1 MTERITLAHGNG
13 GPRMRRLIED
23 VFARHLGDRLLACRD
38 DAVGL
43 ALHPGEE
50 EVVFTTDGYTVQP
63 LEFPGGDIGALAVH
77 GTVNDLAVCG
87 ATPRYLS
94 LNVILEEGM
103 EIAQLE
109 RIVQSMRRAA
119 LESDVYI
126 ATGDTVLV
134 SGPAGEHGA
143 AVRRAREEFGL
154 RGDLRSDAAS
164 VLPLTRAVLP
174 LAGLRF
180 MRDPTRGGLAAVLH
194 EIAAATGLSLR
205 VRESDIPVRAAVR
218 TICEILGFDP
228 YALACEGRVVA
239 VVGATTATHAL
250 HTLRS
255 TIEGKEAA
263 KIGEIVDDDAHVI
276 LETAV
281 GGERLLDTSDD
292 EALPRI
298 C

>member
-126 ATGDTVLV
+126 ATGDTKV
-134 SGPAGEHGA
+134 
-143 AVRRAREEFGL
+143 VRRGEASGMYLATSEIGL
-154 RGDLRSDAAS
+154 RRRALRLGMDRF
-164 VLPLTRAVLP
+164 RARCCRWRVC
-174 LAGLRF
+174 
-180 MRDPTRGGLAAVLH
+180 VSC
-194 EIAAATGLSLR
+194 AT
-205 VRESDIPVRAAVR
+205 P
-218 TICEILGFDP
+218 
-228 YALACEGRVVA
+228 RVV
-239 VVGATTATHAL
+239 GSPPN
-250 HTLRS
+250 S
-255 TIEGKEAA
+255 T
-263 KIGEIVDDDAHVI
+263 
-276 LETAV
+276 
-281 GGERLLDTSDD
+281 R
-292 EALPRI
+292 
-298 C
+298 

>member
-63 LEFPGGDIGALAVH
+63 LEFPGGDIGALAVR
-77 GTVNDLAVCG
+77 G

-126 ATGDTVLV
+126 ATGDT
-134 SGPAGEHGA
+134 
-143 AVRRAREEFGL
+143 
-154 RGDLRSDAAS
+154 
-164 VLPLTRAVLP
+164 
-174 LAGLRF
+174 
-180 MRDPTRGGLAAVLH
+180 
-194 EIAAATGLSLR
+194 
-205 VRESDIPVRAAVR
+205 
-218 TICEILGFDP
+218 
-228 YALACEGRVVA
+228 
-239 VVGATTATHAL
+239 
-250 HTLRS
+250 
-255 TIEGKEAA
+255 K
-263 KIGEIVDDDAHVI
+263 
-276 LETAV
+276 
-281 GGERLLDTSDD
+281 
-292 EALPRI
+292 
-298 C
+298 

>member
-1 MTERITLAHGNG
+1 MTERITLANGNG

-119 LESDVYI
+119 RPWCRPWRYRHRFRARRGERH
-126 ATGDTVLV
+126 V
-134 SGPAGEHGA
+134 SRDLRHRSAPARTAARHGSNTRGRQRVGERSGGRSWRGSAARARGIRPPRRLTIGRRECPAAYARGA
-143 AVRRAREEFGL
+143 AAGGSAFHARPHAWWARRRAPRDSG
-154 RGDLRSDAAS
+154 GDGAI
-164 VLPLTRAVLP
+164 PPRARVGHP
-174 LAGLRF
+174 RACGGTHY
-180 MRDPTRGGLAAVLH
+180 MRD
-194 EIAAATGLSLR
+194 
-205 VRESDIPVRAAVR
+205 
-218 TICEILGFDP
+218 
-228 YALACEGRVVA
+228 
-239 VVGATTATHAL
+239 
-250 HTLRS
+250 
-255 TIEGKEAA
+255 
-263 KIGEIVDDDAHVI
+263 IGV
-276 LETAV
+276 
-281 GGERLLDTSDD
+281 
-292 EALPRI
+292 
-298 C
+298 